1 MVAETSAGCLA
12 TDIFM
17 QSCVALIT
25 IKIILFRQKRKLK
38 WNKYV
43 FYLCP
48 VPVISISKC
57 TQEAGGKYLA

>member
-43 FYLCP
+43 FYLCLQ
-48 VPVISISKC
+48 IF
-57 TQEAGGKYLA
+57 